1 MNRRRRERPNWG
13 LPDCSPSRSI
23 SYCCAMKLI
32 SAYGRQHRQ
41 LVTHIDETRALL
53 GESQHSR
60 RLSTTHSADA
70 GGRSRHLNL
79 SSVIGSTFFRHRMIK
94 AYCAADVPSS
104 KSDAPCGSFGCQC
117 TMKGA
122 APWYVDKLRL

>member
-1 MNRRRRERPNWG
+1 
-13 LPDCSPSRSI
+13 
-23 SYCCAMKLI
+23 MKLI

-41 LVTHIDETRALL
+41 LVAHIDETRAIL

-70 GGRSRHLNL
+70 GIS
-79 SSVIGSTFFRHRMIK
+79 SSVIGSTFFRHGMIK

-104 KSDAPCGSFGCQC
+104 KSDVPCGSFGCQYGP
-117 TMKGA
+117 KGRA
-122 APWYVDKLRL
+122 AVKDAPRGMSIDCGSNNVRTGQTEIRE